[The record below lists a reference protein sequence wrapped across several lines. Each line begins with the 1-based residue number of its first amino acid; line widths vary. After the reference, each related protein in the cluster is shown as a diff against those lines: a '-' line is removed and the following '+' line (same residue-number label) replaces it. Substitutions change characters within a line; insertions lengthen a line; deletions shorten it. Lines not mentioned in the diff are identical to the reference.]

1 MLKEDELKKIIE
13 KSERYC
19 VKAERSAWDVRRKL
33 WDWGLRDKEQGEELI
48 AQLEKERYLDEER
61 FARAYARDK
70 YRFNSWGLRRI
81 EQELRMRQIDSRLI
95 AEVLQEVEEEFDIQ
109 EQLKSLL
116 EKKYR
121 SLPAKLERRKV
132 YDRLMRYASYRGF
145 DFDDAR
151 NIIEDLMS

>member
-1 MLKEDELKKIIE
+1 MNIKEKA
-13 KSERYC
+13 ERYC
-19 VKAERSAWDVRRKL
+19 VKAERSAWDIRRKL
-33 WDWGLRDKEQGEELI
+33 WDWGVRDKEQGEELI
-48 AQLEKERYLDEER
+48 AQLEKQRYLDEER

-95 AEVLQEVEEEFDIQ
+95 AKVLQEVEEEFDIQ
-109 EQLKSLL
+109 EQLESLL

-121 SLPAKLERRKV
+121 SFPANLERRKV

-145 DFDDAR
+145 DFDDAKS
-151 NIIEDLMS
+151 IIERLMN